1 MVDKYNKESAQ
12 VYWESIFQETNPI
25 WTQNTYCDKNSSIV
39 IHKIKK
45 NKKNPQLLIHIFF
58 RDFFQ
63 VYFILFYL
71 FIIIIIIFF

>member
-1 MVDKYNKESAQ
+1 MDS
-12 VYWESIFQETNPI
+12 
-25 WTQNTYCDKNSSIV
+25 NTYCDKNSSIV

-63 VYFILFYL
+63 VFLFYFIYL
-71 FIIIIIIFF
+71 FIIIIIIFFF

>member
-39 IHKIKK
+39 IHKKK
-45 NKKNPQLLIHIFF
+45 ELKKKKEFLNC
-58 RDFFQ
+58 
-63 VYFILFYL
+63 
-71 FIIIIIIFF
+71 